1 MTTRQNSK
9 PRPPHSVVLK
19 KASAIARP
27 VAASKPVPEKTKLK
41 VIAALKRLHP
51 MD

>member
-1 MTTRQNSK
+1 MSTKRSQK
-9 PRPPHSVVLK
+9 VAAQSVLLK
-19 KASAIARP
+19 KAAAVARP
-27 VAASKPVPEKTKLK
+27 VAPNKPVPVKTKLK

>member
-1 MTTRQNSK
+1 MSGKRQPK
-9 PRPPHSVVLK
+9 APPESVVLK
-19 KASAIARP
+19 RAAEIARP
-27 VAASKPVPEKTKLK
+27 VAPNKPLPPKTKLK

>member
-1 MTTRQNSK
+1 MNAKKQKT
-9 PRPPHSVVLK
+9 PPTSVVLK
-19 KASAIARP
+19 KASLVARP
-27 VAASKPVPEKTKLK
+27 VAPNKPVPEKTKLK

>member
-1 MTTRQNSK
+1 MSAKRHQTK
-9 PRPPHSVVLK
+9 PEQKSIVLK
-19 KASAIARP
+19 KAAEVARP
-27 VAASKPVPEKTKLK
+27 VAPNKPLPSKTKLK

>member
-1 MTTRQNSK
+1 M
-9 PRPPHSVVLK
+9 K
-19 KASAIARP
+19 KAKAKAAVS
-27 VAASKPVPEKTKLK
+27 VAVHKPLPPKKPQSKLLTESKRAK

>member
-1 MTTRQNSK
+1 MK
-9 PRPPHSVVLK
+9 RPAPKVAPESVVLK
-19 KASAIARP
+19 KAALVARP
-27 VAASKPVPEKTKLK
+27 VAPSKPVPPKTKLK

>member
-1 MTTRQNSK
+1 MTAKRALQK
-9 PRPPHSVVLK
+9 PAPESVVLK
-19 KASAIARP
+19 KAALVARP
-27 VAASKPVPEKTKLK
+27 VAPNKPVPAKTKLK

>member
-1 MTTRQNSK
+1 MK
-9 PRPPHSVVLK
+9 RPQPKTAPQSVVLK
-19 KASAIARP
+19 KAAMVARP
-27 VAASKPVPEKTKLK
+27 VAPNKPVPEKTKLK